1 MEARLGS
8 IAAAGDQKAKTAQY
22 RDVLTSCLGS
32 EGDVDG
38 LKAMV
43 VHMLSDEVPLVISRQ
58 ILQALCQ
65 EVQSLPAAQ
74 HLDTATFALEKMNP
88 RVVSFE
94 EQVSVLREG
103 LAALHQA
110 GKEWGKAAHVLAGID
125 LDSGIRVLTDEFKL
139 QKCVQIAMLYLE
151 DDDALNA
158 ETFIKKASFLLAAC
172 KDDTLE
178 LQFKTCYARILD
190 AKRRFVEAALRYY
203 ELSQTEPGRALGTGK
218 VFGPAEL
225 SAALTDAVTCAILA
239 AAGPQRSRVLAT
251 LYKDE
256 RCATLPIFPI
266 MEKVYLERILRQPEV
281 EAFSLGLKPHQ
292 LASSADAGGLTVLA
306 RAVSEH
312 NLLSAS
318 KLYNNITVAEL
329 GQLLGVDA
337 DQAERTA
344 AKMISE
350 RRMKGSIDQ
359 VERIINF
366 QDADDSAAVVA
377 QWDAQI
383 MGVCLQV
390 NAVVELME
398 RKGIT
403 VCM

>member
-1 MEARLGS
+1 
-8 IAAAGDQKAKTAQY
+8 
-22 RDVLTSCLGS
+22 
-32 EGDVDG
+32 
-38 LKAMV
+38 
-43 VHMLSDEVPLVISRQ
+43 
-58 ILQALCQ
+58 
-65 EVQSLPAAQ
+65 
-74 HLDTATFALEKMNP
+74 
-88 RVVSFE
+88 
-94 EQVSVLREG
+94 
-103 LAALHQA
+103 
-110 GKEWGKAAHVLAGID
+110 
-125 LDSGIRVLTDEFKL
+125 
-139 QKCVQIAMLYLE
+139 
-151 DDDALNA
+151 
-158 ETFIKKASFLLAAC
+158 
-172 KDDTLE
+172 
-178 LQFKTCYARILD
+178 
-190 AKRRFVEAALRYY
+190 
-203 ELSQTEPGRALGTGK
+203 
-218 VFGPAEL
+218 
-225 SAALTDAVTCAILA
+225 
-239 AAGPQRSRVLAT
+239 